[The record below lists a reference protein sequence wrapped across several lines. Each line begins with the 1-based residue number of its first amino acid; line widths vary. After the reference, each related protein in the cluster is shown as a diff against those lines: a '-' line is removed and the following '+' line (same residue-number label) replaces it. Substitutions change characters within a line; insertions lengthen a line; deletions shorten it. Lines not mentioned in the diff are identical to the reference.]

1 MNKKSMER
9 SPNDKCNKC
18 AQSCSGGSNVWAEVV
33 PGIVIVLIVYSP
45 KPCGKLIPVEVSSG
59 AGLKWLYI
67 CPPRNGALEVAGQ
80 ACGDFMKF
88 VVVQLGVDWCMLMFD
103 VIRSHRCAQEKATAA
118 SAPQLACTLLWKPP

>member
-1 MNKKSMER
+1 M
-9 SPNDKCNKC
+9 
-18 AQSCSGGSNVWAEVV
+18 WAEVV

-103 VIRSHRCAQEKATAA
+103 VSAA
-118 SAPQLACTLLWKPP
+118 IDVRRKKQQPLQHPGLLALCFGNPLNQHWYHPDLLLVL

>member
-18 AQSCSGGSNVWAEVV
+18 AQSCSGGSNVWVEVV

-67 CPPRNGALEVAGQ
+67 CPPRNINSWHLIWGPRGGWASLATLRQPWSEIFLGT
-80 ACGDFMKF
+80 AC
-88 VVVQLGVDWCMLMFD
+88 
-103 VIRSHRCAQEKATAA
+103 R
-118 SAPQLACTLLWKPP
+118 